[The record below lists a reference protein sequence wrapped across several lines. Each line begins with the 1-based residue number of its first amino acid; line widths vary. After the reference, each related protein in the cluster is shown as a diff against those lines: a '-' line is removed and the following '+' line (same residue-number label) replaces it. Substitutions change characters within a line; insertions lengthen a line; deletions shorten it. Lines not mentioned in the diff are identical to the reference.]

1 MRRRLKLCRTESD
14 TQRGSLNKLFH
25 DLQAGKLSSDSP
37 SSNVRLRECARSAA
51 ARICTTSSSL
61 RGALLWKQLLWIHIR
76 HTWTWRKTGNLQ
88 ISVKETNTE
97 LNYCSSWSPGEVAGP
112 LKVTQTDTWETLTGT
127 DRCAQQ
133 QQGFRARL
141 ECLWLSAGTLPQW
154 DTHVGSAGASVYLLA
169 LRRVE
174 TCPDGA
180 WVCSW
185 EPDHSLMKLLFP
197 KFVKQ
202 WMEVFVSPVTC

>member
-51 ARICTTSSSL
+51 ARICTSSSSSL

-112 LKVTQTDTWETLTGT
+112 LKVTQTDTWEALTGT
-127 DRCAQQ
+127 A
-133 QQGFRARL
+133 GVPGPARVSVAL
-141 ECLWLSAGTLPQW
+141 CRYPPT
-154 DTHVGSAGASVYLLA
+154 VGHT
-169 LRRVE
+169 RRV
-174 TCPDGA
+174 
-180 WVCSW
+180 SW
-185 EPDHSLMKLLFP
+185 CFCLP
-197 KFVKQ
+197 
-202 WMEVFVSPVTC
+202 VSPATGGDMSRWCLGLLLRTGSLVNETAVSKVC

>member
-51 ARICTTSSSL
+51 ARICTSSSSSL
-61 RGALLWKQLLWIHIR
+61 RGALLWKQLLWIRIR

-127 DRCAQQ
+127 A
-133 QQGFRARL
+133 GVPGPARVSVAL
-141 ECLWLSAGTLPQW
+141 CRYPPT
-154 DTHVGSAGASVYLLA
+154 VGHT
-169 LRRVE
+169 RRVGW
-174 TCPDGA
+174 CFCLP
-180 WVCSW
+180 
-185 EPDHSLMKLLFP
+185 
-197 KFVKQ
+197 
-202 WMEVFVSPVTC
+202 VSPATGGDMSRWCLGLLLRTGSLVNETAVSKVC

>member
-51 ARICTTSSSL
+51 ARICTSSSSSSL
-61 RGALLWKQLLWIHIR
+61 RGALLWKQLLWIRIR
-76 HTWTWRKTGNLQ
+76 HTWTWRKAGNLQ

-112 LKVTQTDTWETLTGT
+112 LKVLRDP
-127 DRCAQQ
+127 DRHRQVCAAAA
-133 QQGFRARL
+133 GVPGPARVSVAL
-141 ECLWLSAGTLPQW
+141 CRYPPT
-154 DTHVGSAGASVYLLA
+154 VGHT
-169 LRRVE
+169 RRVGW
-174 TCPDGA
+174 CFCLP
-180 WVCSW
+180 
-185 EPDHSLMKLLFP
+185 
-197 KFVKQ
+197 
-202 WMEVFVSPVTC
+202 VSPATGGDMSRWCLGLLLRTGSLVNETAVSKVC